1 MTYFTILWIAIIG
14 GPLQGYETS
23 VIFASA
29 EACEA
34 QRPVIAEM
42 LMGEYDFLL
51 ACEETEVESGS
62 IRPKRRPGA

>member
-23 VIFASA
+23 VIFTSA

-34 QRPVIAEM
+34 QRPVIADV
-42 LMGEYDFLL
+42 LMSEYDFLL
-51 ACEETEVESGS
+51 ACEETEVASGS